1 MYVKIDDMLRD
12 WPDLAPVRPA
22 AGTPLTLSDAEL
34 LTMAVMSAL
43 LGFTSERRWL
53 RYADKELTG
62 MFPRTIGQSGWNKR
76 VRKAFFLFIRVIR
89 MLAMDTSL
97 WSDDVWVVD
106 SAPVQCGCSRETVKR
121 SDAAGWAEYGYC
133 ASHSRYFWGLR
144 LHLVCTLTGLPVM
157 FALAGAKADER
168 EILLGMLEAARDV
181 TAAHPGQVIIGD
193 KNYFGRAFE
202 AELTERELT
211 LLRPVRKGEAMRAGQ
226 NLFKP
231 LRQVIESVNW
241 TFKGQLD
248 LERHGGKTP
257 EGILVRVLARV
268 LALTA
273 AIWHNDKTAQPVM
286 RSLTAYDH

>member
-53 RYADKELTG
+53 RYADKELAG

-106 SAPVQCGCSRETVKR
+106 STPVQCGCSRETVKR

-168 EILLGMLEAARDV
+168 ETLLGMLEAARDV

-211 LLRPVRKGEAMRAGQ
+211 LLRPVRKGEAGRAGQ

-257 EGILVRVLARV
+257 EGILARVLARV

-273 AIWHNDKTAQPVM
+273 AIWHNDKTGQPVM

>member
-53 RYADKELTG
+53 RYADKELAG

-106 SAPVQCGCSRETVKR
+106 STPVQCGCSRETVKR

-168 EILLGMLEAARDV
+168 ETLLGMLEAARDV

-211 LLRPVRKGEAMRAGQ
+211 LLRPVRKGEARRAGQ

>member
-106 SAPVQCGCSRETVKR
+106 STPVQCGCSRETVKR

-257 EGILVRVLARV
+257 EGILARVLARV